1 MTTIGKISPLQKI
14 TANAKKLRRLH
25 PRMTWQEAVKKAG
38 AAYKRTTPK
47 KAMPT
52 SKKAATKK
60 AAKKTTI
67 KGVTSEAR
75 GLLLAKYGQLAQKK
89 LVSTTKRD
97 KTALQKEMTGL
108 SRQIKKLQKF

>member
-1 MTTIGKISPLQKI
+1 MAKKTTPLQVI
-14 TANAKKLRRLH
+14 TKNAKAIRKQH
-25 PRMTWQEAVKKAG
+25 PRMTWLEAVKKAG
-38 AAYKRTTPK
+38 ANYKSKPTK
-47 KAMPT
+47 KAMPV
-52 SKKAATKK
+52 KKKTATKK
-60 AAKKTTI
+60 SAKKTTI

-89 LVSTTKRD
+89 LISTTKRD